1 MTAMPIRLFLVLVVV
16 LLDVLFLDNASNY
29 RFTNFLFLDD
39 EYEEEN
45 EIIVIFLI
53 VLIPRPIYKADF
65 ENEDCIQGR

>member
-1 MTAMPIRLFLVLVVV
+1 MTAMPSRLFLVLVVV